1 MNEHPHDHGDHGH
14 HHRPLPAS
22 TEGSVVME
30 VGGDVGALVV
40 YTPDALAGVE
50 IEIAVRGEVRQF
62 VHTEV
67 RERRLPAGSMYA
79 GVFPG
84 VPAGEYTLV
93 PTASLP
99 ALEVSV
105 GGGQI
110 REITW
115 GSSPGR
121 D

>member
-1 MNEHPHDHGDHGH
+1 MTEVK
-14 HHRPLPAS
+14 LPPS
-22 TEGSVVME
+22 GEGTVIMD
-30 VGGDVGALVV
+30 VGGDTGALVV
-40 YTPDALAGVE
+40 YTPASLAGRE
-50 IEIAVRGEVRQF
+50 IEIIRRGETTPF

-84 VPAGEYTLV
+84 VPAGNYTLV

-110 REITW
+110 CEITW
-115 GSSPGR
+115 GTSPGR
-121 D
+121 L

>member
-1 MNEHPHDHGDHGH
+1 MTEV
-14 HHRPLPAS
+14 RLPPS
-22 TEGSVVME
+22 GEGTVIMD
-30 VGGDVGALVV
+30 VGGDTGALVV
-40 YTPDALAGVE
+40 YTPASLTGQE
-50 IEIAVRGEVRQF
+50 IEIARRGETAPF

-67 RERRLPAGSMYA
+67 RERRLPGGSMYA

-99 ALEVSV
+99 ALDVCV
-105 GGGQI
+105 DGAQV

-115 GSSPGR
+115 GISGQL
-121 D
+121 